1 MHSIKKIIFLILILF
16 FMTENESHNL
26 FEKNK
31 IEQSE
36 RNIRKE
42 NNDLQNE
49 PKTFINLGI
58 CQLSIGII
66 FTYVYMICS
75 ILLNLINRVIYHTYN
90 FQFNF
95 FFMFC
100 QQFVCL
106 ILFSCVGSRNETF
119 KSQSGEISLRDFL
132 KFKYDYLLF
141 GFVFIL
147 NILSSFYGNQLV
159 INVTMFVTLRK
170 LVLVMLFFVDFF
182 YGKKKITYLVMVCIA
197 LMTMGTLLI
206 GSDDFTADY
215 LGYAVVI
222 INNTLTIVYIKLTE
236 GFKKKT
242 KASNL
247 KLLVYN
253 SYLANPILII
263 AMFIS
268 GEYKQVGNFFFGD
281 VPPFEGSYFSFFFV
295 LFISC
300 FMCLILNSSFFISNE
315 KNSSLFTQLMANSKD
330 IFLSFLSYFF
340 LKNNKFTFKMFL
352 GLMISTVGAV
362 LASTKSICD
371 NLKIGKENGEEV
383 KPIMEEDIQ
392 PKKIEV
398 ED

>member
-1 MHSIKKIIFLILILF
+1 
-16 FMTENESHNL
+16 MTENESRNL

-31 IEQSE
+31 LEQSE
-36 RNIRKE
+36 NFSKKE
-42 NNDLQNE
+42 NNNDLQNE
-49 PKTFINLGI
+49 PKTFFNFGI

-66 FTYVYMICS
+66 FTYIYIICS

-90 FQFNF
+90 FQYNF

-106 ILFSCVGSRNETF
+106 ILFACVGSRNETF
-119 KSQSGEISLRDFL
+119 TKQSGEISFRDFL

-170 LVLVMLFFVDFF
+170 LVLVMLFVVDFF
-182 YGKKKITYLVMVCIA
+182 YGKKKITTLVMISIA
-197 LMTMGTLLI
+197 LMTIGTLLI

-215 LGYAVVI
+215 LGYTMVI

-253 SYLANPILII
+253 SYLANPILLI

-281 VPPFEGSYFSFFFV
+281 VPPFEGSYFSIFFV
-295 LFISC
+295 LVISC
-300 FMCLILNSSFFISNE
+300 VMCLILNSSFFISNE
-315 KNSSLFTQLMANSKD
+315 KNSSLFTQLLSNSKD
-330 IFLSFLSYFF
+330 IFLSLLSYFF
-340 LKNNKFTFKMFL
+340 LKNNKFTGKMIL
-352 GLMISTVGAV
+352 GLVISTIGAF

-371 NLKIGKENGEEV
+371 NLKFGKESDDGKF
-383 KPIMEEDIQ
+383 KPIVNEMQ

>member
-1 MHSIKKIIFLILILF
+1 
-16 FMTENESHNL
+16 MTENESHNL

-31 IEQSE
+31 SE
-36 RNIRKE
+36 KYEIHNIKE
-42 NNDLQNE
+42 NNNSLQNE
-49 PKTFINLGI
+49 PKTYYNFGF

-66 FTYVYMICS
+66 FTYIYMVCS
-75 ILLNLINRVIYHTYN
+75 ILLNLINRIIYHKYN
-90 FQFNF
+90 FQYNY

-100 QQFVCL
+100 QQFTCL
-106 ILFSCVGSRNETF
+106 ILFIFVGSKNATF
-119 KSQSGEISLRDFL
+119 KSQSGEISFQDFL

-141 GFVFIL
+141 GFIFIL
-147 NILSSFYGNQLV
+147 NILSGFYGNQLV

-170 LVLVMLFFVDFF
+170 LVLIMLFLVDFF
-182 YGKKKITYLVMVCIA
+182 YGKKKITSLIILCII
-197 LMTMGTLLI
+197 LMTIGTLLI

-215 LGYAVVI
+215 LGYTIVI

-236 GFKKKT
+236 VFKKKT
-242 KASNL
+242 KVSNL
-247 KLLVYN
+247 KLLIYN
-253 SYLANPILII
+253 SFMANPILLI

-281 VPPFEGSYFSFFFV
+281 VPPFEGSYFSFFFF

-300 FMCLILNSSFFISNE
+300 FLCLILNSSFFISNE
-315 KNSSLFTQLMANSKD
+315 KNSSLFTQLLSNSKD

-340 LKNNKFTFKMFL
+340 LKNNKLTVKTVIGL
-352 GLMISTVGAV
+352 GISTIGAV
-362 LASTKSICD
+362 LVSTKSICD
-371 NLKIGKENGEEV
+371 NLKIGKDDNDEGKF
-383 KPIMEEDIQ
+383 KPIMEEMQ

>member
-1 MHSIKKIIFLILILF
+1 
-16 FMTENESHNL
+16 MTENESHNL

-36 RNIRKE
+36 RKIKTE

-49 PKTFINLGI
+49 PKTFINLGF

-119 KSQSGEISLRDFL
+119 KSQSGEISFRDFL

-182 YGKKKITYLVMVCIA
+182 YGKKK
-197 LMTMGTLLI
+197 
-206 GSDDFTADY
+206 
-215 LGYAVVI
+215 
-222 INNTLTIVYIKLTE
+222 
-236 GFKKKT
+236 
-242 KASNL
+242 
-247 KLLVYN
+247 
-253 SYLANPILII
+253 
-263 AMFIS
+263 
-268 GEYKQVGNFFFGD
+268 
-281 VPPFEGSYFSFFFV
+281 
-295 LFISC
+295 
-300 FMCLILNSSFFISNE
+300 
-315 KNSSLFTQLMANSKD
+315 
-330 IFLSFLSYFF
+330 
-340 LKNNKFTFKMFL
+340 
-352 GLMISTVGAV
+352 
-362 LASTKSICD
+362 D
-371 NLKIGKENGEEV
+371 NLFGHALRSINDNRNSFNRK
-383 KPIMEEDIQ
+383 
-392 PKKIEV
+392 
-398 ED
+398 

>member
-1 MHSIKKIIFLILILF
+1 
-16 FMTENESHNL
+16 MTENESHNL

-36 RNIRKE
+36 RNIKKE

-49 PKTFINLGI
+49 PKTFINLGF

-66 FTYVYMICS
+66 FTYVYIICS

-119 KSQSGEISLRDFL
+119 KSQSGEISFRDFL

-182 YGKKKITYLVMVCIA
+182 YGKKKFTYLVMLCIA
-197 LMTMGTLLI
+197 LMTIGTLLI

-281 VPPFEGSYFSFFFV
+281 VPPFEGSYFSFLFV

-371 NLKIGKENGEEV
+371 NLKIGKESGEEV
-383 KPIMEEDIQ
+383 KPIMEEIQ

-398 ED
+398 EE

>member
-1 MHSIKKIIFLILILF
+1 
-16 FMTENESHNL
+16 MTENESRNL

-31 IEQSE
+31 LEQSE
-36 RNIRKE
+36 NFSKKE
-42 NNDLQNE
+42 NNNDLQNE
-49 PKTFINLGI
+49 PKTFFNFGI

-66 FTYVYMICS
+66 FTYIYIICS

-90 FQFNF
+90 FQYNF

-106 ILFSCVGSRNETF
+106 ILFACVGSRNETF
-119 KSQSGEISLRDFL
+119 TKQSGEISFRDFL

-170 LVLVMLFFVDFF
+170 LVLVMLFVVDFF
-182 YGKKKITYLVMVCIA
+182 YGKKKITTLVMISIA
-197 LMTMGTLLI
+197 LMTIGTLLI

-215 LGYAVVI
+215 LGYTMVI

-253 SYLANPILII
+253 SYLVNPILLI

-295 LFISC
+295 LVISC
-300 FMCLILNSSFFISNE
+300 VMCLILNSSFFISNE
-315 KNSSLFTQLMANSKD
+315 KNSSLFTQLLSNSKD
-330 IFLSFLSYFF
+330 IFLSLLSYFF
-340 LKNNKFTFKMFL
+340 LKNNKFTGKMIL
-352 GLMISTVGAV
+352 GLVISTIGAF

-371 NLKIGKENGEEV
+371 NLKFGKESDDGKF
-383 KPIMEEDIQ
+383 KPIVNEMQ

>member
-1 MHSIKKIIFLILILF
+1 MK
-16 FMTENESHNL
+16 ENENNNL
-26 FEKNK
+26 FENNK
-31 IEQSE
+31 SE
-36 RNIRKE
+36 KYEINNIKE
-42 NNDLQNE
+42 NNNELQNE
-49 PKTFINLGI
+49 PKTYFNLGL

-66 FTYVYMICS
+66 FTYTYMICS

-100 QQFVCL
+100 QQFICL
-106 ILFSCVGSRNETF
+106 MLFSCVGSKNETF
-119 KSQSGEISLRDFL
+119 KSQSGEISFKDFL

-147 NILSSFYGNQLV
+147 NILSSFYANQLV

-170 LVLVMLFFVDFF
+170 LVLVMLFLVDFF
-182 YGKKKITYLVMVCIA
+182 IGKKKFTTLIMLCII
-197 LMTMGTLLI
+197 LMTIGTLLI

-215 LGYAVVI
+215 LGYALVI

-281 VPPFEGSYFSFFFV
+281 VPPFEGSYFSFFFI

-315 KNSSLFTQLMANSKD
+315 KNSSLFTQLLSNSKD

-340 LKNNKFTFKMFL
+340 LKNNKLTFKMVI
-352 GLMISTVGAV
+352 GLSISTIGAF

-371 NLKIGKENGEEV
+371 NVKIGKDTDDKF
-383 KPIMEEDIQ
+383 KPITEEMQ
-392 PKKIEV
+392 PKKMEV
-398 ED
+398 EN

>member
-1 MHSIKKIIFLILILF
+1 MS
-16 FMTENESHNL
+16 ENERSNL
-26 FEKNK
+26 FESNK
-31 IEQSE
+31 LEESE
-36 RNIRKE
+36 NILNKD
-42 NNDLQNE
+42 NNNNELQNE
-49 PKTFINLGI
+49 PKSYLNLGF
-58 CQLSIGII
+58 CELSIGII
-66 FTYVYMICS
+66 FTYVYIICS
-75 ILLNLINRVIYHTYN
+75 VLLNLINRVIYHTYN

-100 QQFVCL
+100 QQLVCL
-106 ILFSCVGSRNETF
+106 ILFAKVGSKNKTF
-119 KSQSGEISLRDFL
+119 KKQSGEISFKDFL

-170 LVLVMLFFVDFF
+170 LVLVMLFFVDYFI
-182 YGKKKITYLVMVCIA
+182 GKKEFNQLTIICIV
-197 LMTMGTLLI
+197 LMTIGTILI

-222 INNTLTIVYIKLTE
+222 VNNTLTIIYIKLTE

-242 KASNL
+242 GASNV

-253 SYLANPILII
+253 SYLANPILLI

-268 GEYKQVGNFFFGD
+268 GEYKKVGNFFFGD
-281 VPPFEGSYFSFFFV
+281 VPPFEGSYFSFLFV
-295 LFISC
+295 LGISC
-300 FMCLILNSSFFISNE
+300 LMCLILNSSFFISNE
-315 KNSSLFTQLMANSKD
+315 KNSSLFTQLLANSKD
-330 IFLSFLSYFF
+330 IFLSVLSYFF
-340 LKNNKFTFKMFL
+340 LKNNKFTFKMMI
-352 GLMISTVGAV
+352 GLLISTFGAV
-362 LASTKSICD
+362 LASTKSFCE
-371 NLKIGKENGEEV
+371 NVKYGKEKDEG
-383 KPIMEEDIQ
+383 KIRPISNESE